1 MELVVH
7 VESVQADAIQP
18 EVKNE
23 ATLECLCCYEE
34 KPLVSHCKNNHQFC
48 VECTKMYLEQEIEQ
62 GNCKICCPG
71 QCNEALSE
79 KDIKK
84 YLREDKFLE

>member
-1 MELVVH
+1 MELVVL
-7 VESVQADAIQP
+7 VESVQVDAIQP

-34 KPLVSHCKNNHQFC
+34 KPLVSHCKNNHQVC
-48 VECTKMYLEQEIEQ
+48 EECTTTFMEVEIEQ
-62 GNCKICCPG
+62 GNSKICCPG

-79 KDIKK
+79 KNIKK
-84 YLREDKFLE
+84 YLRAET